1 MDENEM
7 LVQRL
12 ARNLKPGKSKLDDPF
27 VKKVILGLLLCFL
40 PYPLITQIILF
51 WDAPLTHGVMLN
63 KGVQLLGV
71 IGYMLFLGSYLYKF
85 YMKKSKGH

>member
-1 MDENEM
+1 MDENEI
-7 LVQRL
+7 LTQRV
-12 ARNLKPGKSKLDDPF
+12 ARKLKPGKSKLDDPC

-40 PYPLITQIILF
+40 PYPIITQIILF
-51 WDAPLTHGVMLN
+51 WNAPLTPGVMLN

-85 YMKKSKGH
+85 YIKKSKSH